1 MAMAWRQ
8 TPTMPGLGRFA
19 LAHGLT
25 AAGAALVALRGLV
38 PDLLTLVLGQALLV
52 AGGAALFEGERA
64 FFGLPA
70 RLRVTIPVAAATA
83 GVLAYFVCVE
93 PSGRARTLAFSAV
106 LAALF
111 GWSASIAAR
120 RGRVLDDGP
129 AALLRASSL
138 AAVSA
143 VLALRFAMAWAGLRP
158 GRDWSAS
165 ALLLLVGIA
174 GVQGAVAVLMIVSQR
189 LVAAADRAR
198 RALAASEERYR
209 GLFEQSLGL
218 LCTHSLDGRIL
229 AVNAAAA
236 AALGRSVDEMVG
248 HHLTDLLAPTVR
260 GKLAGYL
267 EAIAAQ
273 GEKSGT
279 MVLLDRAGGERV
291 WQYRNHLVR
300 EPDLPPYVVG
310 HALDVTDRMIR
321 LNVMSSAV
329 EHAGDPILVTDPEG
343 RIEYVNPA
351 FERLSGYSSSSILG
365 KTPRILRSGL
375 HPAELYRQMW
385 ATILAGEIFR
395 AEIANRRAD
404 GEIYWAEQTIAPIRD
419 ESGHITR
426 FVSSA
431 REVTQQRRLT
441 EALERSVSDWRVTF
455 NTIPEPII
463 VADVEGRISRLNRA
477 AARLCGWSF
486 AEANGAAVGGLGAGE
501 PWQALS
507 LLVRQVAA
515 TREWS
520 GSRRAVDPCSGREW
534 DLSASASCAS
544 RDAAVRVVLIARDVS
559 RQQELERSLRRGETL
574 SAMGSIVAGVAHAV
588 RNPLFGISAIMDA
601 MSAEFRDRPELA
613 TYLSMLRGP
622 VVRLSNLM
630 RELLDF
636 GKPSALATTAS
647 GLAEVV
653 ERGIAAMRDIAAANR
668 VLVRSARLESLPP
681 VLLDP
686 SRMERAIESLLENA
700 IQHAPPG
707 SEVVV
712 EGRSTAAGA
721 AEIDVLDTGP
731 GFPPDVIGHVFEPFF
746 TRRQGGTGL
755 GLAIVHRIVEE
766 HGGSV
771 MVGNRTEGGG
781 YVRVA
786 LPANGPPAPGASSS

>member
-1 MAMAWRQ
+1 MIPGLDTATLLAAVGAIYLGLTVTMVMAWRQ
-8 TPTMPGLGRFA
+8 TPSMPGLGRFA

-25 AAGAALVALRGLV
+25 AVGAALVALRGSV
-38 PDLLTLVLGQALLV
+38 PDLFTLVLGQAILV
-52 AGGAALFEGERA
+52 AGAVALFEGERA

-70 RLRVTIPVAAATA
+70 RLRVTIPVAAATPC
-83 GVLAYFVCVE
+83 VLLYYVYVE
-93 PSGRARTLAFSAV
+93 PSARARILALSAV
-106 LAALF
+106 LAALS

-120 RGRVLDDGP
+120 RGRVLGDGP

-138 AAVSA
+138 AAVTA
-143 VLALRFAMAWAGLRP
+143 ALALRFAIAWAGLRP

-165 ALLLLVGIA
+165 ALLLLVGIV
-174 GVQGAVAVLMIVSQR
+174 GVQSVVAVLMIVGQR

-236 AALGRSVDEMVG
+236 AALGRSVDEMAG
-248 HHLTDLLAPTVR
+248 HGLVEFLAPAVR

-267 EAIAAQ
+267 ETIAVQ

-310 HALDVTDRMIR
+310 HALDVTDRMMR

-329 EHAGDPILVTDPEG
+329 E
-343 RIEYVNPA
+343 
-351 FERLSGYSSSSILG
+351 
-365 KTPRILRSGL
+365 RS
-375 HPAELYRQMW
+375 
-385 ATILAGEIFR
+385 LA
-395 AEIANRRAD
+395 
-404 GEIYWAEQTIAPIRD
+404 
-419 ESGHITR
+419 
-426 FVSSA
+426 
-431 REVTQQRRLT
+431 
-441 EALERSVSDWRVTF
+441 DWRMTF

-477 AARLCGWSF
+477 AARLCGLSF
-486 AEANGAAVGGLGAGE
+486 AEAAGVAVGALGAGE

-515 TREWS
+515 TREGS
-520 GSRRAVDPCSGREW
+520 GSRRAVDPSSGREW
-534 DLSASASCAS
+534 DLSASASRAS
-544 RDAAVRVVLIARDVS
+544 HDAAVRVVLIARDVS
-559 RQQELERSLRRGETL
+559 RQQELERSLRRSETL

-601 MSAEFRDRPELA
+601 MSAEFRGRPELA
-613 TYLSMLRGP
+613 TYLSMLRDP
-622 VVRLSNLM
+622 VARLSDLM

-668 VLVRSARLESLPP
+668 VLVRSASLEDLPP
-681 VLLDP
+681 VLLDH

-707 SEVVV
+707 SEVLV

-721 AEIDVLDTGP
+721 AEIEVLDTGP
-731 GFPPDVIGHVFEPFF
+731 GFPPDVIGQVFEPFF

-755 GLAIVHRIVEE
+755 GLAIVRRIVEE

-771 MVGNRTEGGG
+771 MVGNRTAGGG
-781 YVRVA
+781 WVRVA
-786 LPANGPPAPGASSS
+786 LPANGLPASGASSS